1 MLLIQNCNL
10 VNMAG
15 IYEQRRDL
23 LVEGTKVREIAD
35 KIEPSRAGRLST
47 RQKQSPMAFRRF
59 IRAPAWGDT
68 ASRWIPII

>member
-35 KIEPSRAGRLST
+35 KIEPQPGWEVIDAAGRLVT
-47 RQKQSPMAFRRF
+47 RR
-59 IRAPAWGDT
+59 GGL
-68 ASRWIPII
+68 